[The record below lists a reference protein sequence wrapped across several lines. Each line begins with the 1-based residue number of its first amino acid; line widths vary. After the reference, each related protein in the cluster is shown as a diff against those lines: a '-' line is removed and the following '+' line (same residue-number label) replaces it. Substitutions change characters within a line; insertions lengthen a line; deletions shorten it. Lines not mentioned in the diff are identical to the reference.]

1 MTTTLR
7 IRTPEMDVPTLVA
20 ALDQA
25 RAECDAWQATA
36 RLATE
41 NARESERQ
49 CVILRTRLNE
59 VMMQRNHLAAELS
72 KHVGGNR
79 GWWGK
84 RQ

>member
-1 MTTTLR
+1 MVTTLR
-7 IRTPEMDVPTLVA
+7 VRTPEMDTPTLVA

-25 RAECDAWQATA
+25 LAECDAWQATA
-36 RLATE
+36 RVAAE

-72 KHVGGNR
+72 KHTGNR
-79 GWWGK
+79 GWWGR